1 MSRDRLNCG
10 KALLAVTA
18 ALLCV
23 PVAIGQSSQH
33 RTSLLDLKL
42 GTAVSELPEEAFIDY
57 ACGTNGG
64 PPGRM
69 LGSFE
74 DFTLCAAETSGLHEV
89 TFRYDDELEYLA
101 LARGDLNGAEINGGT
116 TIANYPV
123 YASALFDHAG
133 ILRGLRAVTDE
144 RAELRQRTNAYL
156 MPDFIWNLFGREGWD
171 CVDRDAAGG
180 KEPLA
185 GRYVN
190 RSCTKTTDGML
201 IYTEAHLF
209 RKAGQTEI
217 NRSTGRLN
225 RGQFDSSA
233 RLDIREAGAPADS
246 AGKPL

>member
-1 MSRDRLNCG
+1 MPRNRPNCG
-10 KALLAVTA
+10 RALLALAA
-18 ALLCV
+18 ALLCA
-23 PVAIGQSSQH
+23 PVAIGQSSPH
-33 RTSLLDLKL
+33 RTTLLDLEL
-42 GTAVSELPEEAFIDY
+42 GSAARALPEEAFIDY

-74 DFTLCAAETSGLHEV
+74 DFTSCAAEASGLHEV
-89 TFRYDDELEYLA
+89 TFRYDDELEYRA

-116 TIANYPV
+116 TVATYPV
-123 YASALFDHAG
+123 HASALFDDAG
-133 ILRGLRAVTDE
+133 ILRGLRAATDD
-144 RAELRQRTNAYL
+144 RIELRERTNAYL
-156 MPDFIWNLFGREGWD
+156 MADFILNFFGREGWN
-171 CVDRDAAGG
+171 CIDRDAVRGE
-180 KEPLA
+180 EPLA
-185 GRYVN
+185 GRYIN
-190 RSCTKTTDGML
+190 QSCSKTINGML

-233 RLDIREAGAPADS
+233 RLDIRDAGAPTDS